1 MQVDHHDI
9 YAEFPDMR
17 PAIDALRKC
26 HPRFSHLFS
35 QYQRLTGQV
44 EDLEEHDM
52 PVSDH
57 TLEYMKKHRVK
68 LKDELFHLLTA
79 FQAGQQFQNQ
89 A

>member
-1 MQVDHHDI
+1 MHIEHHDL
-9 YAEFPDMR
+9 YTEFPDFR
-17 PAIDALRKC
+17 LAIDALRKT

-52 PVSDH
+52 PISDY

-68 LKDELFHLLTA
+68 LKDEIYQLLTA
-79 FQAGQQFQNQ
+79 FRIGEQTHSQN
-89 A
+89 

>member
-1 MQVDHHDI
+1 MQIDHHDL
-9 YAEFPDMR
+9 YQEFPDLR
-17 PAIDALRKC
+17 HAIDTLRKC

-68 LKDELFHLLTA
+68 LKDEIFNLLSA
-79 FQAGQQFQNQ
+79 FQAGQQYQ
-89 A
+89 AQP